1 MRAEREPDIDERL
14 VVGLRSGLDG
24 GVVRDD
30 RAEREERRDRRKQQ
44 AQEVR
49 PQAPCAL
56 GCASARVFYLY
67 SSSM

>member
-1 MRAEREPDIDERL
+1 MRAEREADIDERL
-14 VVGLRSGLDG
+14 VVGLRGGLDG

-30 RAEREERRDRRKQQ
+30 RAEREKRGNRRQQQ
-44 AQEVR
+44 AQQVR
-49 PQAPCAL
+49 AQAARPL